1 MRKKAIYEVNSD
13 FRMFAGLREFRRNV
27 AIRISWFVRHV
38 FRGVTLVVTSLFLSA
53 NIKLIKAKNGKKKQF
68 PFFKIEN
75 GSQKIN

>member
-1 MRKKAIYEVNSD
+1 MLA
-13 FRMFAGLREFRRNV
+13 
-27 AIRISWFVRHV
+27 
-38 FRGVTLVVTSLFLSA
+38 RGVTLVVTSLSLSA

>member
-1 MRKKAIYEVNSD
+1 MQICYHD
-13 FRMFAGLREFRRNV
+13 
-27 AIRISWFVRHV
+27 ISVIVHYD

-68 PFFKIEN
+68 LFFKIDN